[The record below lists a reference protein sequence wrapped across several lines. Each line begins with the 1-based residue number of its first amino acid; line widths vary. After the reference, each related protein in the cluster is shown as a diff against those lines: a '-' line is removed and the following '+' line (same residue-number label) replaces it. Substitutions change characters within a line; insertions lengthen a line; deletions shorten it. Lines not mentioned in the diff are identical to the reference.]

1 MKKKPQTQAQI
12 DAAFLANGG
21 IPKTHTDKPK
31 NPVGRPSD
39 YNKINLDDVKKWVKI
54 GLSNEQVAQA
64 LDINITTLY
73 VYQRDYPEF
82 KEALKSGKENPDDR
96 IERALFERAA
106 GYIAPEEKLFYDSNT
121 GAIASQTILKQYPPD
136 TAAAII
142 WLKNRRPEKW
152 RENPVSDV
160 APTENNINIT
170 FVPVPKK

>member
-39 YNKINLDDVKKWVKI
+39 YDKLDLQFVEKCSKA
-54 GLSNEQVAQA
+54 GLSNEQTAD
-64 LDINITTLY
+64 LIGIHISTLY
-73 VYQRDYPEF
+73 QYQKDYPEF
-82 KEALKSGKENPDDR
+82 SEALKAGKENPDDR

-121 GAIASQTILKQYPPD
+121 GTIASQTILKQYPPD